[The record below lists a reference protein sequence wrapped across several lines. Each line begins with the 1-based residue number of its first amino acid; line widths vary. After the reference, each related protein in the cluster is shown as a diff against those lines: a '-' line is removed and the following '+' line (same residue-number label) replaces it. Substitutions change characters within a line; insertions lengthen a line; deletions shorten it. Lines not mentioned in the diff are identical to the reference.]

1 MRVTHNTIYNVA
13 QSRLG
18 SLVEKLGDANRQV
31 TTGNRINRLSDDPVG
46 ISRVVDLRSGIDNI
60 EQLSEN
66 IATAR
71 NWLSSAETSLGTIG
85 DLMDDMK
92 VLVIGMRNDSY
103 TAEDRTN
110 AAAQVRETL
119 SQVLDLT
126 NTQVNGQYIFSGTKV
141 DTKPYAF
148 DDPDAPT
155 MVSYSGNDSAFKV
168 KTGNTSN
175 TVVGY
180 SGEDIFGSDYL
191 TVDDTNNKIDFQEV
205 VGGVP
210 SPELTATIPHGTY
223 TRDELATAIENALTN
238 ASAPGNGVTYE
249 VTYNDTSGLYTLW
262 DDGGATTLDS
272 LDLLWGSG
280 ANADQSIAPDIG
292 FEPLDETDTMAID
305 SDQSVQWGLFNTLF
319 DLKGYLENNDVAGI
333 ERSFARIDT
342 QFENMTNAV
351 SRIGY
356 KGVALDAKT
365 TVLTDLDLSFQTQKS
380 DIEEVDIIE
389 AISSLQ
395 AKQTAYQAA
404 LASTAQIMNISLMN
418 YL

>member
-1 MRVTHNTIYNVA
+1 
-13 QSRLG
+13 
-18 SLVEKLGDANRQV
+18 
-31 TTGNRINRLSDDPVG
+31 
-46 ISRVVDLRSGIDNI
+46 
-60 EQLSEN
+60 
-66 IATAR
+66 
-71 NWLSSAETSLGTIG
+71 
-85 DLMDDMK
+85 
-92 VLVIGMRNDSY
+92 
-103 TAEDRTN
+103 
-110 AAAQVRETL
+110 
-119 SQVLDLT
+119 
-126 NTQVNGQYIFSGTKV
+126 
-141 DTKPYAF
+141 
-148 DDPDAPT
+148 
-155 MVSYSGNDSAFKV
+155 
-168 KTGNTSN
+168 
-175 TVVGY
+175 
-180 SGEDIFGSDYL
+180 
-191 TVDDTNNKIDFQEV
+191 
-205 VGGVP
+205 
-210 SPELTATIPHGTY
+210 
-223 TRDELATAIENALTN
+223 
-238 ASAPGNGVTYE
+238 
-249 VTYNDTSGLYTLW
+249 VTYNDTSGLYSLW

-272 LDLLWGSG
+272 LNLLWRSG

-292 FEPLDETDTMAID
+292 FEPVDEMDTVAID